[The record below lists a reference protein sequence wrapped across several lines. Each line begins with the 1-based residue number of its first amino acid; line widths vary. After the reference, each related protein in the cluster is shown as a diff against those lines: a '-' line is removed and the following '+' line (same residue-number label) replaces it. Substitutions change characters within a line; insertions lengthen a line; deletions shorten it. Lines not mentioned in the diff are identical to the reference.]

1 MASLSSF
8 FFNETNRKYAVLA
21 TLLVSWIFSSRDNE
35 YVSTKTF
42 FRKIFVMFESGLF
55 MLYSKDS
62 KGVGPKCNSD
72 AENIHKFTS
81 ISKTII
87 FVRHGESDWNN
98 V

>member
-1 MASLSSF
+1 
-8 FFNETNRKYAVLA
+8 
-21 TLLVSWIFSSRDNE
+21 
-35 YVSTKTF
+35 
-42 FRKIFVMFESGLF
+42 MFESGLF

-62 KGVGPKCNSD
+62 KGVGPKYNSD